1 MCAFCPQKR
10 RFHVL
15 WKTPVWTISAGPS
28 LICTRPYHTCTRLY
42 QAWTHPLRHGHT
54 PSRHGHTHLRPR
66 YAPLRY
72 LNSLPV
78 EVVSLVTVH
87 QILLN
92 LNGCICKTKESW
104 QTHRSNTHNI
114 CSRQPGSLGQRH
126 ATQQTMWSRQ
136 PGSLEQRHA
145 TLHNASNEVF
155 Q

>member
-1 MCAFCPQKR
+1 MLSAPRKDVSMCSGKHQCGLYLQAPPSSVHAPII
-10 RFHVL
+10 HVHAS
-15 WKTPVWTISAGPS
+15 I
-28 LICTRPYHTCTRLY
+28 RPGHT
-42 QAWTHPLRHGHT
+42 PLRHGHT

-126 ATQQTMWSRQ
+126 VTQQTMCSRQ
-136 PGSLEQRHA
+136 PGSLGQRHA
-145 TLHNASNEVF
+145 TQHDASHGVF